1 MKTCVAQP
9 VDAIV
14 ADAEKELYAQHKLY
28 RKYGKRAFDLLSSAV
43 GLLLLLPVFL
53 ILSIWIFAYDRGPV
67 LYKQARISRGG
78 KPFGVY
84 KFRTMVVNADQIG
97 PLSTGEHDPRITAP
111 GRFLRKTSLDELPQ
125 LLNVLLGDMS
135 LVGYRPNVS
144 DLIDW
149 SDEAY
154 LRLLCMRP
162 GITGYAQVYGRSN
175 NTYESAM
182 EKNTRY
188 LRDASF
194 GTDLKLIFLTAARV
208 FGGAAEAN

>member
-1 MKTCVAQP
+1 M
-9 VDAIV
+9 
-14 ADAEKELYAQHKLY
+14 
-28 RKYGKRAFDLLSSAV
+28 

-67 LYKQARISRGG
+67 LYKQARIGRGG

-154 LRLLCMRP
+154 LRLLVHASRDHRLRA
-162 GITGYAQVYGRSN
+162 GVRAQQ
-175 NTYESAM
+175 
-182 EKNTRY
+182 
-188 LRDASF
+188 
-194 GTDLKLIFLTAARV
+194 
-208 FGGAAEAN
+208 

>member
-1 MKTCVAQP
+1 M
-9 VDAIV
+9 
-14 ADAEKELYAQHKLY
+14 
-28 RKYGKRAFDLLSSAV
+28 
-43 GLLLLLPVFL
+43 
-53 ILSIWIFAYDRGPV
+53 
-67 LYKQARISRGG
+67 
-78 KPFGVY
+78 
-84 KFRTMVVNADQIG
+84 
-97 PLSTGEHDPRITAP
+97 
-111 GRFLRKTSLDELPQ
+111 RKTSLDELPQ

>member
-67 LYKQARISRGG
+67 LYKQARIGRGG

-111 GRFLRKTSLDELPQ
+111 RPVFEKDQSGRAAP
-125 LLNVLLGDMS
+125 
-135 LVGYRPNVS
+135 
-144 DLIDW
+144 
-149 SDEAY
+149 A
-154 LRLLCMRP
+154 
-162 GITGYAQVYGRSN
+162 AQRAAGR
-175 NTYESAM
+175 YESCGVSPQ
-182 EKNTRY
+182 R
-188 LRDASF
+188 L
-194 GTDLKLIFLTAARV
+194 
-208 FGGAAEAN
+208 

>member
-67 LYKQARISRGG
+67 LYKQARIGRGG

-125 LLNVLLGDMS
+125 LLNVLLG
-135 LVGYRPNVS
+135 R
-144 DLIDW
+144 
-149 SDEAY
+149 
-154 LRLLCMRP
+154 
-162 GITGYAQVYGRSN
+162 
-175 NTYESAM
+175 YESCGVSPQ
-182 EKNTRY
+182 R
-188 LRDASF
+188 L
-194 GTDLKLIFLTAARV
+194 
-208 FGGAAEAN
+208 